1 MKKVISQIC
10 EGILAGIMI
19 EIGCCVYLACEIKWV
34 GAILFSV
41 ALLTICYRGY
51 SLYTGKI
58 GLIAFNHKKEDF
70 SVLLLGLL
78 GNVIATAAFGIIIH
92 YAIPNLGETA
102 NALATNKLN
111 QEAWQTLIRG
121 IFCGI
126 LMYIAVIVFRE
137 NKTPIGI
144 LFCIPVF
151 ILSGFEHSIADMGYF
166 ATGAVFSWKAF
177 GYIWL
182 VILGNTI
189 GALIFPLL
197 RLATKEK
204 KVEEPIQEEKD
215 DNK

>member
-1 MKKVISQIC
+1 MGKKVLKQIC

-19 EIGCCVYLACEIKWV
+19 EIGCCVYLACETKWV

-58 GLIAFNHKKEDF
+58 GMIVANHSKDDI
-70 SVLLLGLL
+70 SALLLGLL
-78 GNVIATAAFGIIIH
+78 GNVIAMTIFGIMIH
-92 YAIPNLGETA
+92 YAIPNLGDTA
-102 NALATNKLN
+102 NALSNAKLQ

-121 IFCGI
+121 IMCGI
-126 LMYIAVIVFRE
+126 LMYIAVIVFKE

-151 ILSGFEHSIADMGYF
+151 ILAGFEHSIADMGYF
-166 ATGAVFSWKAF
+166 ATGMVISAEAL

-189 GALIFPLL
+189 GALIFPFV
-197 RLATKEK
+197 RLIYKEK
-204 KVEEPIQEEKD
+204 KT
-215 DNK
+215 N